1 MKQYHISR
9 LQKSSHLG
17 CMDSFIMVFYL
28 VSYFTFWGSNINQAD
43 AIIFKYWLTMFT
55 GAGDATFLWM
65 MRCNMK
71 DFDAMLL
78 LEEQE

>member
-1 MKQYHISR
+1 MI
-9 LQKSSHLG
+9 
-17 CMDSFIMVFYL
+17 FYL
-28 VSYFTFWGSNINQAD
+28 VPYVTFWGSNINQAD

-55 GAGDATFLWM
+55 GAGDASL
-65 MRCNMK
+65 MRCNMN